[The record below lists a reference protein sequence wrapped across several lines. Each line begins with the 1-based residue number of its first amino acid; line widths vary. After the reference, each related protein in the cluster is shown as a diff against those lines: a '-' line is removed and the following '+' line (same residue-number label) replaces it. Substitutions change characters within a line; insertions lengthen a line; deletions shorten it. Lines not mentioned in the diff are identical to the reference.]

1 MTKWKVI
8 SSVVQ
13 RRRLHHGG
21 ARALQ
26 SCNRQAV
33 DATTTRERLYDVN
46 CLTQSVPIKD
56 LSQKKWRPRSKPNAA
71 LGASFVHEAEI
82 SDFLTPVPV
91 HKPSS
96 ERLLY
101 TIQETSV

>member
-1 MTKWKVI
+1 MVERVHCNHQPP
-8 SSVVQ
+8 S
-13 RRRLHHGG
+13 GG
-21 ARALQ
+21 
-26 SCNRQAV
+26 CNKKG
-33 DATTTRERLYDVN
+33 EPLYDVIF
-46 CLTQSVPIKD
+46 LTQSVPIED
-56 LSQKKWRPRSKPNAA
+56 LSAQKKVATALIKANAA

>member
-1 MTKWKVI
+1 MVEHVHWNHQPP
-8 SSVVQ
+8 S
-13 RRRLHHGG
+13 GG
-21 ARALQ
+21 
-26 SCNRQAV
+26 CNKKG
-33 DATTTRERLYDVN
+33 EPLYDVIF
-46 CLTQSVPIKD
+46 LTQSVPIKD